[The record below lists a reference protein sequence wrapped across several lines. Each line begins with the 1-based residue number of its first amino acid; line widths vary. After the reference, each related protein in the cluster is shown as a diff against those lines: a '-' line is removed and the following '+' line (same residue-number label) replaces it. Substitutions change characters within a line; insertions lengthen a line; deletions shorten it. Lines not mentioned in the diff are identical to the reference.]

1 MPPSSRLSRFRGN
14 PLTGR
19 LCPARVLPKARRVL
33 FWNIAMLKKTTLA
46 LCIGATFAISACKI
60 VKTAPEGDADA
71 AAQSGEAGDDA
82 RIAALLDKTY
92 EAELLPL
99 IASRALPVADLRAAL
114 ADGLEPAGAAHGNR
128 GSGEGAAWN
137 FAVKGE
143 GRVIEANLTSR
154 ARKAML
160 DTDGDGT
167 ADLTLQ
173 LGPVIKGTSLR
184 DVAPFYRF
192 GDFRDQ
198 IEFAKLGRAL
208 NDRTSSALVVP
219 EGDLVGKTLSF
230 TGTVDL
236 KSATDPWLVTTV
248 TLADAP

>member
-1 MPPSSRLSRFRGN
+1 MKFVFV
-14 PLTGR
+14 
-19 LCPARVLPKARRVL
+19 VLGLLA
-33 FWNIAMLKKTTLA
+33 ALA
-46 LCIGATFAISACKI
+46 LPGCKI
-60 VKTAPEGDADA
+60 VKTVAEGDGA
-71 AAQSGEAGDDA
+71 AAVAGEAGDDA

-99 IASRALPVADLRAAL
+99 IAKALPVADLRAAL
-114 ADGLEPAGAAHGNR
+114 AKGLEAAGAAHGNK

-143 GRVIEANLTSR
+143 GKVVEANLTSR
-154 ARKAML
+154 ARKAMV
-160 DTDGDGT
+160 DVDGDGA

-173 LGPVIKGTSLR
+173 LGPVIKGSSLR

-198 IEFAKLGRAL
+198 IEFAKLARAL
-208 NDRTSSALVVP
+208 NDRASAALVVP
-219 EGDLVGKTLSF
+219 EGELVGKTVSF

-236 KSATDPWLVTTV
+236 KAAGDAWLVTAV
-248 TLADAP
+248 TLSVAP

>member
-1 MPPSSRLSRFRGN
+1 MKPVPVAL
-14 PLTGR
+14 
-19 LCPARVLPKARRVL
+19 VLLA
-33 FWNIAMLKKTTLA
+33 ALA
-46 LCIGATFAISACKI
+46 LPGCKI
-60 VKTAPEGDADA
+60 IKTVAEGETA
-71 AAQSGEAGDDA
+71 AAVAGEAGDDA

-99 IASRALPVADLRAAL
+99 IATKALPVADLRAAI
-114 ADGLEPAGAAHGNR
+114 AGGLEAAGAAHGNK

-137 FAVKGE
+137 FAVTDE
-143 GRVIEANLTSR
+143 GKVVEANLTSR

-160 DTDGDGT
+160 DTNGDGK

-173 LGPVIKGTSLR
+173 LGPVIKGSSLR

-198 IEFAKLGRAL
+198 IEFAKLARAL
-208 NDRTSSALVVP
+208 NDRASAALVVP
-219 EGDLVGKTLSF
+219 EGDLLGKTVSF

-236 KSATDPWLVTTV
+236 KAAGDAWLVTVV
-248 TLADAP
+248 TLAVAP

>member
-1 MPPSSRLSRFRGN
+1 MKP
-14 PLTGR
+14 
-19 LCPARVLPKARRVL
+19 VLVA
-33 FWNIAMLKKTTLA
+33 LA
-46 LCIGATFAISACKI
+46 LVAALALPGCKI
-60 VKTAPEGDADA
+60 VKTVAEGEGPA
-71 AAQSGEAGDDA
+71 AAAGEAGDDA

-99 IASRALPVADLRAAL
+99 IETKALSAADLRAAL
-114 ADGLEPAGAAHGNR
+114 AGGLEAAGTAHGNK

-143 GRVIEANLTSR
+143 GKVVEANLTSR

-173 LGPVIKGTSLR
+173 LGPVIKGSSLR

-198 IEFAKLGRAL
+198 IEFAKLARAL
-208 NDRTSSALVVP
+208 NDRASAGLQVP
-219 EGDLVGKTLSF
+219 EGELVGKTVSF
-230 TGTVDL
+230 SGTVDL
-236 KSATDPWLVTTV
+236 KTVTDPWLVTVV
-248 TLADAP
+248 TLSVAP